1 MLFNRQNP
9 TREYLH
15 AIPYYIQDPDTAYK
29 QINSVIDNLPCS
41 LCKQRTQ
48 IIKRH
53 ILPQRLFPPYIRVY
67 LLHTI
72 KNIMLWKQRIFYPWP
87 AAPVAPVDLIDPTYW
102 SISMRIKYYE
112 AKIKYE
118 LIMNQIK
125 EFSTV
130 AND

>member
-48 IIKRH
+48 TIKRH

-72 KNIMLWKQRIFYPWP
+72 KNVMLRKPRIFYPWP
-87 AAPVAPVDLIDPTYW
+87 AAPTYPTYPAN
-102 SISMRIKYYE
+102 STYSSHSMTIKYYE
-112 AKIKYE
+112 TKIKYD

-125 EFSTV
+125 EFSTI